1 MARDTEYILKLIE
14 EHGMAT
20 AQDIFAA
27 REAALNSDDIVDP
40 VDVLLKQGKIQE
52 NELLSMLAQQYGW
65 EFVDLNDF
73 DIDPSVIESL
83 SVDIAQHYGVFPVM
97 KHDDVITVAMSDP
110 TDMEKLDTL
119 LFELNSV
126 FELKKGIDICWGDAG
141 TGSFF
146 IQREKLKDLDFSC
159 VLYNYDCC

>member
-73 DIDPSVIESL
+73 DIDPSVIDSL
-83 SVDIAQHYGVFPVM
+83 SVDIAQLSTRGSPGSRAGGRR
-97 KHDDVITVAMSDP
+97 TP
-110 TDMEKLDTL
+110 TRAAATA
-119 LFELNSV
+119 SSSS
-126 FELKKGIDICWGDAG
+126 APP
-141 TGSFF
+141 GSH
-146 IQREKLKDLDFSC
+146 RAR
-159 VLYNYDCC
+159 